1 MKNVLTVCIALAC
14 VQVGSA
20 RPFVDSTLDEA
31 NAVLAK
37 MTLDEKISLCAG
49 ISTMSLN
56 PIPRVGLT
64 KEFYFSDSSCNVRA
78 ELDRMTFNRATKPD
92 DPSDQSTSLPT
103 LEVLAATWN
112 RDLATAYGN
121 VIGSELR
128 ARNKD
133 MILGPGVNVMR
144 TPLCGRNFEYITEDP
159 ALGIVMA
166 VAYIKAVQ
174 SHDVSAC
181 VKHFAANSQEW
192 NRNTVIATMD
202 ERTLHETYLPIFRAA
217 VKDAG
222 VLAVMSAYN
231 KLAVPGLCEAEFCSQ
246 NAYLN
251 KTILRDAW
259 GFKGLV
265 ITDWGSVHETVK
277 GVKGGT
283 DIEMNAGNQIRV
295 FKPEQMHKALKEGQI
310 TEAEI
315 TAMAQHI
322 LYVMAKVGLFDGR
335 TRAEGRI
342 NTKEHQAIARR
353 VAEEGIV
360 LLKNEQQIL
369 PLDPKSLKR
378 VVVMGK
384 GAITKHCNGGWS
396 AEGKPPYEVVPLEGI
411 TNRLGPAISVVYMP
425 LTLDDQ
431 NAKLAALPESAINT
445 FDTDVKD
452 QGMTVRAWKASYFA
466 NTTLAGTPTATG
478 FQRALNV
485 DWKMNAPVKELQPGH
500 FSVRWEAK
508 VVAPETGT
516 YVLGA
521 RANAKAGTRILVDG
535 KLVMDNWK
543 AQFPTPTGYG
553 EIALTAKQEYAITVE
568 YTVGESESTC
578 FFGWRLPSEKGL
590 SLSEMESTVRHA
602 DAVIVLTGTE
612 HGHGRALECEGAD
625 RPNMLL
631 PPGHD
636 EAIAKVLTWAPKAV
650 IVNHSGSPMEMPWIR
665 QAATLLQLGYSGMEA
680 GNALAAI
687 LFGDVTPS
695 GKLPHTCPFALS
707 DTPAAQSTA
716 TYNGTN
722 SLYAEG
728 IFIGYRWY
736 DKKGIAPMFP
746 FGFGLSYTTFAYE
759 NVAASSTTLAP
770 DGTLTV
776 SVKITNTGKRAGQE
790 IVQLYVRDLA
800 TSPKVEREV
809 RALKNFA
816 KVDLKP
822 GESKIV
828 KLAVKPSHLTYYD
841 VRTKQ
846 FRAEAG
852 KYAAEIGASSRDI
865 KGQVAF
871 SLTDDYTEAN

>member
-1 MKNVLTVCIALAC
+1 MKKLFTVLALVVFAWAGFA
-14 VQVGSA
+14 QQA
-20 RPFVDSTLDEA
+20 ADKALTEA
-31 NAVLAK
+31 QAVLAK
-37 MTLDEKISLCAG
+37 MTLEEKASLCAG
-49 ISTMSLN
+49 VSTMSLN
-56 PIPRVGLT
+56 PIPRVGLN

-78 ELDRMTFNRATKPD
+78 ELARMTFAAATKAD
-92 DPSDQSTSLPT
+92 DPSDQSTSMPT
-103 LEVLAATWN
+103 LEVLASTWD
-112 RDLATAYGN
+112 RSLASAYGHL
-121 VIGSELR
+121 IGTELR

-133 MILGPGVNVMR
+133 MILGPGVNIMR
-144 TPLCGRNFEYITEDP
+144 TPLCGRNFEYLTEDP
-159 ALGIVMA
+159 ALGAALIVE
-166 VAYIKAVQ
+166 YIRGVQ
-174 SHDVSAC
+174 AHDVSAC

-192 NRNTVIATMD
+192 NRNSVIATID
-202 ERTLHETYLPIFRAA
+202 ERTLHEIYLPIFRAA

-222 VLAVMSAYN
+222 VLAVMNAYN
-231 KLAVPGLCEAEFCSQ
+231 KLAVPGRCEAEFCSQ

-251 KTILRDAW
+251 REILRQAW

-265 ITDWGSVHETVK
+265 ITDWGSVHDTVK

-283 DIEMNAGNQIRV
+283 DIEMNAGNQIRIL
-295 FKPEQMHKALKEGQI
+295 KPEPLLKALKEGQI
-310 TEAEI
+310 TEVQIGE
-315 TAMAQHI
+315 MAGHI

-335 TRAEGRI
+335 TRAPGSI
-342 NTKEHQAIARR
+342 NTKEHQALARR
-353 VAEEGIV
+353 VAEEGTV
-360 LLKNEQQIL
+360 LLKNDKGVL
-369 PLDPKSLKR
+369 PLDPNGVKT

-384 GAITKHCNGGWS
+384 GAVTKHCNGGWS

-411 TNRLGPAISVVYMP
+411 TNRLGPKVSVVYMP

-445 FDTDVKD
+445 FDTAAKD

-466 NTTLAGTPTATG
+466 NKALAGAPAATG

-485 DWKMNAPVKELQPGH
+485 DWKMNAPVKEVKPGD

-521 RANAKAGTRILVDG
+521 RANAKAGTRIFVDG

-553 EIALTAKQEYAITVE
+553 EVALTAKQEVAVAVE

-578 FFGWRLPSEKGL
+578 FFGWRLPSEKGI
-590 SLSEMESTVRHA
+590 SLSEMEATVRKA
-602 DAVIVLTGTE
+602 GAVIVLTGTE

-636 EAIAKVLTWAPKAV
+636 EAIAKVLAWAPKAV
-650 IVNHSGSPMEMPWIR
+650 VVNHSGSPMEMPWVK
-665 QAATLLQLGYSGMEA
+665 QAATLVQFGYAGMEG

-695 GKLPHTCPFALS
+695 GKLPHTCPFSLA
-707 DTPAAQSTA
+707 DTPAAASPA
-716 TYNGTN
+716 AYNGTN
-722 SLYAEG
+722 SVYSEG
-728 IFIGYRWY
+728 ILVGYRWY
-736 DKKGIAPMFP
+736 DKKAIEPMFP
-746 FGFGLSYTTFAYE
+746 FGYGLSYTTFKYGKVRAT
-759 NVAASSTTLAP
+759 AKTLAP

-776 SVKITNTGKRAGQE
+776 SVKVTNTGKRAGKE

-800 TSPKVEREV
+800 KAPKVEREV

-816 KVDLKP
+816 KVELQP
-822 GESKIV
+822 GESKLV
-828 KLAVKPSHLTYYD
+828 SLTVKPADLTYFD
-841 VRTKQ
+841 VKAQ
-846 FRAEAG
+846 AFRADAG
-852 KYAAEIGASSRDI
+852 QYAAEIGASSRDI
-865 KGQVAF
+865 KGAVAF
-871 SLTDDYTEAN
+871 ALTGDYTEAD

>member
-384 GAITKHCNGGWS
+384 GAITKHCNGCWS

-411 TNRLGPAISVVYMP
+411 TNRLGPAVSVVYMP

>member
-20 RPFVDSTLDEA
+20 RPSVDSALDEA

-37 MTLDEKISLCAG
+37 MTLEEKISLCAG

-222 VLAVMSAYN
+222 VLAVMNAYN

-342 NTKEHQAIARR
+342 NTQEHQAIARC

-396 AEGKPPYEVVPLEGI
+396 AEGKPPYEIVPLEGI
-411 TNRLGPAISVVYMP
+411 TNRLGPAVSVVYMP

-500 FSVRWEAK
+500 FSVRWDAK

-521 RANAKAGTRILVDG
+521 RANAKAGTRIFVDG

-650 IVNHSGSPMEMPWIR
+650 IVNHSGSPMEMPWIH
-665 QAATLLQLGYSGMEA
+665 QAPALLQLGYSGMEA
-680 GNALAAI
+680 GHALAAI
-687 LFGDVTPS
+687 LFGDVNPS
-695 GKLPHTCPFALS
+695 GKLPHTYPFALS
-707 DTPAAQSTA
+707 DTPAAVSTA
-716 TYNGTN
+716 VYNGTN

-776 SVKITNTGKRAGQE
+776 SVKVTNTGKRAGQE

-800 TSPKVEREV
+800 TSPQVEREV

-828 KLAVKPSHLTYYD
+828 KLAVKPGHLTYYD

-865 KGQVAF
+865 KGHVAF